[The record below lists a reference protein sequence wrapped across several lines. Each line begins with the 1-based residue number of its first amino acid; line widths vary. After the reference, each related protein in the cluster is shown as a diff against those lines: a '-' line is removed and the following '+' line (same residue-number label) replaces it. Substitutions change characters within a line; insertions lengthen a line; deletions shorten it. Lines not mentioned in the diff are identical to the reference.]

1 MAEENSKIE
10 IQEKEQQQQQEQ
22 QQEQPPVKE
31 VRLVDIEV
39 KDENIA
45 LNLLVSFVNVAH
57 KKGVYSLDESAK
69 IWECIKMFQKQ

>member
-1 MAEENSKIE
+1 MSEENSKIE
-10 IQEKEQQQQQEQ
+10 IQEKEQ
-22 QQEQPPVKE
+22 EQPKE
-31 VRLVDIEV
+31 IRLVDIEV
-39 KDENIA
+39 KDENTA